1 MSSDGDAD
9 GGGTAD
15 DIVAMN
21 KEARISDVC
30 ESMKQQLLAFIE
42 WAKEVPYFDS
52 LNLSDRIALVREHAC
67 EHLLLQASYRSLGV
81 NDFVLLGNGTVASSS
96 SADPTIAF
104 TVTRVLKELI
114 APLRRIQMDDS
125 ELVLLKALLL
135 FDPRTYDSHHMIP
148 PPPQFTQPPAP
159 ALAARLGEMPLK
171 LNVFVY
177 SLL

>member
-148 PPPQFTQPPAP
+148 PPQFTQPPAP